1 MVVSKY
7 KMSFTTGGLLNNE
20 SVKVAELYL
29 ALKDWDLVREQALA
43 AGLMQTRM
51 QSSSE
56 RVYREVSSRL
66 KTLNQVELELL
77 VGSIGNE
84 RLHLLWLAVC
94 LRYSFIHEFAVEVLH
109 ERFLTM
115 RFELVSED
123 FEIFFSNKAEWN
135 RELDTITVNTRNK
148 LRQNLFRMLREAQ
161 FLTTENFIQPTSIS
175 PQVASLI
182 TLRGF
187 DPFSIFPTLQTESQW
202 RAP

>member
-7 KMSFTTGGLLNNE
+7 KMSFTTGGLLSNE

-29 ALKDWDLVREQALA
+29 TLKDWDLVREHALA

-56 RVYREVSSRL
+56 RIYREVSARL
-66 KTLNQVELELL
+66 KTLTQVELERL
-77 VGSIGNE
+77 VGSIGTE

-94 LRYSFIHEFAVEVLH
+94 LRYSFIHEFTVEVLH
-109 ERFLTM
+109 EHFLTM

-135 RELDTITVNTRNK
+135 RELDTITINTRNK
-148 LRQNLFRMLREAQ
+148 LRQNLFLMLREAQ
-161 FLTTENFIQPTSIS
+161 FLTADNFIQPTSIS
-175 PQVASLI
+175 VQLANLI
-182 TLRGF
+182 SLRGF
-187 DPFSIFPTLQTESQW
+187 VPFSIFPTLQTEFQG